1 MHASIKKKPDG
12 SVALDLDLEAARAI
26 FASVVFAARFNE
38 RIAPLV
44 RVASEGLQLDSRK
57 SARRSQPCR

>member
-44 RVASEGLQLDSRK
+44 RVAREGLQHTNGS
-57 SARRSQPCR
+57 

>member
-1 MHASIKKKPDG
+1 MRASIKTKPDG
-12 SVALDLDLEAARAI
+12 NIALDLDIEAARAI

-44 RVASEGLQLDSRK
+44 RVAREGLQLDSRK
-57 SARRSQPCR
+57 SVRRLQPCR